1 MNGIV
6 MYDLAQLEMTERHQR
21 AARYRLARAAVRAE
35 REQRALAGRR
45 GLAGWLGRR
54 AGGRAAVPA
63 TAEVT
68 VPAIPDY
75 AHEMFG
81 PAPAAVPGQRTE
93 TVPGRSAGTGR

>member
-6 MYDLAQLEMTERHQR
+6 MYDLAQLEIAERHQR
-21 AARYRLARAAVRAE
+21 AARSRLVRAAVRAK
-35 REQRALAGRR
+35 REQRAAGPRGR
-45 GLAGWLGRR
+45 GLGGWLGRR
-54 AGGRAAVPA
+54 GRGRAAA
-63 TAEVT
+63 

-81 PAPAAVPGQRTE
+81 PASAAVPAPRTE